1 MISSKIYATK
11 ENKHKQTTSPQGFQQ
26 CVENDVK
33 NNKHKNIRLTK
44 EYINTLNKIQTK
56 ISTLKTR

>member
-1 MISSKIYATK
+1 MISLKIYVTK

-33 NNKHKNIRLTK
+33 NNKHKYIRLTETLTRK
-44 EYINTLNKIQTK
+44 LNKPQTK
-56 ISTLKTR
+56 ILTHKTR